1 MLLIFAQFS
10 KNWVPNQ
17 SPECYPPKKN
27 GQFLKIWDKLK
38 NLLRLSHLYLDFFD
52 VPFCFVLMNPKSAV
66 SIVASSRNDGK
77 KAKKKDSAAEQAQW
91 KMKTSAALTQFR
103 LPRLSLFK
111 ATP

>member
-1 MLLIFAQFS
+1 
-10 KNWVPNQ
+10 
-17 SPECYPPKKN
+17 
-27 GQFLKIWDKLK
+27 
-38 NLLRLSHLYLDFFD
+38 
-52 VPFCFVLMNPKSAV
+52 MNPKSAV